1 MRLTVLLPTSTEVN
15 SRCDGAIC
23 ALRIGHVPLRA
34 AHDEVAV
41 EGAAPADFD
50 GVAELILV
58 ARLGQDAV
66 IELFSVLGRP
76 LQQFRRAVDR
86 GTFLVAGDQE
96 RDRALRLS

>member
-1 MRLTVLLPTSTEVN
+1 M
-15 SRCDGAIC
+15 
-23 ALRIGHVPLRA
+23 PLRA

-41 EGAAPADFD
+41 ERAAPADFD

-66 IELFSVLGRP
+66 VELFSVLGRP

-86 GTFLVAGDQE
+86 DAFLVAGDQE
-96 RDRALRLS
+96 RDRALRLSAALAEMIEHRCNAQAMPPFMSTAPRP